1 MMDAVGD
8 DITWHCKAWSELDRE
23 ELYALLRLRAEVF
36 VVEQDC
42 PYQDLDD
49 KDRNGLH
56 LWAERTGV
64 PASEGGAVLA
74 LTRLLPAGVSYEA
87 EVSIGRVVTSGTVRR
102 SGIGKALMVRSLE
115 ALHAHWPGQPIR
127 LSAQQ
132 YLERFYR
139 EFGFESVGEPY
150 LEDGIPHIAMVR
162 PAGQP

>member
-8 DITWHCKAWSELDRE
+8 GITWHCKAWSEMDRE

-56 LWAERTGV
+56 LWAERTGA

-74 LTRLLPAGVSYEA
+74 LTRLLPAGVSYA
-87 EVSIGRVVTSGTVRR
+87 TEVSIGRVVTSRTVRR
-102 SGIGKALMVRSLE
+102 SGMGKALMGL
-115 ALHAHWPGQPIR
+115 AM
-127 LSAQQ
+127 
-132 YLERFYR
+132 
-139 EFGFESVGEPY
+139 
-150 LEDGIPHIAMVR
+150 ED
-162 PAGQP
+162 AGQEPRSEG

>member
-8 DITWHCKAWSELDRE
+8 DITWRCKAWSELDRE

-49 KDRNGLH
+49 KDRDGLH
-56 LWAERTGV
+56 LWAERTAD
-64 PASEGGAVLA
+64 PASEGGTVLA
-74 LTRLLPAGVSYEA
+74 LTRLLPAGVSYA
-87 EVSIGRVVTSGTVRR
+87 TEVSIGRVVTSGTVRR
-102 SGIGKALMVRSLE
+102 SGMGKALMARSLE
-115 ALHAHWPGQPIR
+115 ALHAHWPGHPIR

-132 YLERFYR
+132 YLERFYE
-139 EFGFESVGEPY
+139 EFGFESVGESY

-162 PAGQP
+162 PAGLP